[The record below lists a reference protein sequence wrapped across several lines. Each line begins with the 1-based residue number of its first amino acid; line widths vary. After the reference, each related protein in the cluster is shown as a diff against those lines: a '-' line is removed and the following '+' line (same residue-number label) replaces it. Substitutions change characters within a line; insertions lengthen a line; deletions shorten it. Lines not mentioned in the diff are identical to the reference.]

1 MFKTTKA
8 KIIFVTIFSIICMF
22 TTLSLI
28 IYSNIDIKE
37 ETNEQE
43 EILEESNIKDVP
55 GVDIKGTYNQ
65 NDLTLKEENYK
76 EDKIEIIYYQ
86 IEGLKNKTIQN
97 NINQKIKD
105 LALNIYKEKI
115 NDLNQIENISVVT
128 TIRGNFANTLSIY
141 IAYYAKKADNSDEFY
156 EDFKTL
162 NFDLTTGEEITID
175 KLFTSDAPIEDI
187 LRKTVY
193 YSIVSEN
200 SEQTLQ
206 GNYIVEDYGNIE
218 DECAEYI
225 MNYKKGK
232 ITQFNFTPTY
242 IYLYNQDN
250 TFFQIRIEDYY
261 EYIAIYNR
269 YLTDESIFEN
279 NNIGLK
285 QMYNFVDRVNEKF
298 YYSKYEKNENY
309 YIDIVI
315 DYLSKQDEF
324 TDNLINEKIK
334 EIEAEIEKVKK
345 EVEKNQKNFY
355 ILNYYITI
363 TPYASSNDESYIT
376 YYEFGN
382 SYEMTVLDF
391 EETIEPIIIEESKTS
406 SCDQPITYMI
416 YNFTD
421 ILKISPQTTVEYYNT
436 KTGEKIVV

>member
-8 KIIFVTIFSIICMF
+8 KIISVIIFSIICIF
-22 TTLSLI
+22 ITLLLI
-28 IYSNIDIKE
+28 IYNNIDIKE
-37 ETNEQE
+37 EMEEQE
-43 EILEESNIKDVP
+43 EILEEANTKDVP
-55 GVDIKGTYNQ
+55 GIDFNGTYNQ
-65 NDLTLKEENYK
+65 NDLLINEQNYS
-76 EDKIEIIYYQ
+76 EDKIEILYYQ

-97 NINQKIKD
+97 NINQNIKD
-105 LALNIYKEKI
+105 TAFNIYKDKI

-128 TIRGNFANTLSIY
+128 TLRGNFANTLSLY
-141 IAYYAKKADNSDEFY
+141 IAYYAKKNDDTDDFY

-193 YSIVSEN
+193 YSVVSEN

-218 DECAEYI
+218 EKCAEYI

-242 IYLYNQDN
+242 IYLFNPDN
-250 TFFQIRIEDYY
+250 TFVLIKIEDYY
-261 EYIAIYNR
+261 DYIAIYNR
-269 YLTDESIFEN
+269 YLTDEDIFEN

-285 QMYNFVDRVNEKF
+285 QMYNFVDRVNEQF
-298 YYSKYEKNENY
+298 YYSKYEKNKNY

-324 TDNLINEKIK
+324 TDNLINEKVK
-334 EIEAEIEKVKK
+334 DIEAEIEKVKQ
-345 EVEKNQKNFY
+345 EVEKNSKNFY
-355 ILNYYITI
+355 ILNYYITV
-363 TPYASSNDESYIT
+363 TQYASANDEAYIT
-376 YYEFGN
+376 YFEFGN
-382 SYEMTVLDF
+382 TYEMTVLDF
-391 EETIEPIIIEESKTS
+391 EETIEPIVIEECKTS
-406 SCDQPITYMI
+406 SYELPITYMI

-421 ILKISPQTTVEYYNT
+421 ILKVAPQTTIEYYNT
-436 KTGEKIVV
+436 KTGEKTVV